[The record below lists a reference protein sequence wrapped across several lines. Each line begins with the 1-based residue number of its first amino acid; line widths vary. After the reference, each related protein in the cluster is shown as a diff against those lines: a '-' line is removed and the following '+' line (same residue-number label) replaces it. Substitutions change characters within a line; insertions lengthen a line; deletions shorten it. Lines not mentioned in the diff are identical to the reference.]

1 MIIARTPLSLPIGNG
16 GGSHADVAT
25 LGSVDPLAQPGVRV
39 TAPATDLAPRTRT
52 PYLSHKLAWV
62 G

>member
-39 TAPATDLAPRTRT
+39 TAPATGATRNLALQRKP
-52 PYLSHKLAWV
+52 K
-62 G
+62 